1 MTLCA
6 SSFAIGE
13 DIRISH
19 LFYLVGHS
27 STICQVTKRVQVL
40 MMSDVTYKTLYST
53 APQESQTRSHRL
65 YDKHRLC
72 APFILQLVADPAPRV
87 RLSFHK

>member
-1 MTLCA
+1 
-6 SSFAIGE
+6 
-13 DIRISH
+13 
-19 LFYLVGHS
+19 
-27 STICQVTKRVQVL
+27 

-65 YDKHRLC
+65 YDTHRLC

-87 RLSFHK
+87 RLSFRK